1 MPQPAQHYRNHWR
14 FFPLFHYFV
23 MPVLAANLVVEIVR
37 LSHETTLQRGWAVIV
52 ALALV
57 ALGASARLMA
67 LQAQTR
73 VIRLEERLRL
83 ERLLPAS
90 EHEMIGQLRTRHLVG
105 LRFASDAEAPGLAR
119 RCAAGELRSAGDV
132 KRQVKDWRADYLRV

>member
-1 MPQPAQHYRNHWR
+1 MPRPAQNYRNHWR

-37 LSHETTLQRGWAVIV
+37 LRHETTLQRGWAVIV
-52 ALALV
+52 ALALL

-73 VIRLEERLRL
+73 VIRLEERL
-83 ERLLPAS
+83 LPAS
-90 EHEMIGQLRTRHLVG
+90 EHDLIGQLRTRHLVG

>member
-1 MPQPAQHYRNHWR
+1 MARPAQTYRNHWR

-23 MPVLAANLVVEIVR
+23 MPVLLANLVVTIVG
-37 LSHETTLQRGWAVIV
+37 LLHETTFQRGWAVIV
-52 ALALV
+52 ALELL

-67 LQAQTR
+67 LQAQSR

-83 ERLLPAS
+83 ARLLPAS
-90 EHEMIGQLRTRHLVG
+90 EHAMIPTLSTRHLVG
-105 LRFASDAEAPGLAR
+105 LRFASDAEAPALAR

-132 KRQVKDWRADYLRV
+132 KRQVKEWRADHLRV